1 MIVFMTI
8 SELLASKSPVG
19 SSRKYIVGL
28 FESALD
34 LATLCCSPSDNWQ
47 VKFVNSF
54 FKSYFREKL
63 LCSSILLQTSQH
75 VSLCNAFANYKHRT
89 QMPNSTT
96 MKLNQMMLTLLIPHR
111 LIVQISKNAVK
122 ISQLLIMQK
131 LNM

>member
-1 MIVFMTI
+1 
-8 SELLASKSPVG
+8 VG

-75 VSLCNAFANYKHRT
+75 VSLCNALTNYKLRM
-89 QMPNSTT
+89 QNSTT
-96 MKLNQMMLTLLIPHR
+96 MKLSQTMLTLLIPHR
-111 LIVQISKNAVK
+111 LIVQISKSAVK